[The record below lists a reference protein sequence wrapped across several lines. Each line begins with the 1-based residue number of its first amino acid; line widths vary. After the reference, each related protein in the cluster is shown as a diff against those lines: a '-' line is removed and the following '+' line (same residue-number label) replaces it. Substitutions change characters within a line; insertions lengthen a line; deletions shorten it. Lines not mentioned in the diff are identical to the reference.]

1 MKLKLYLDTSVIS
14 AIFDDRHPDRR
25 RETEVFWDLREA
37 YEFTTSSLA
46 QDEVLST
53 PDAERR
59 HQMTDLMQD
68 LTLVSITDDAQILAD
83 LYLERGIFTPA
94 LRNDA
99 LHVAAAVVSRQDI
112 LVSWNFKHLVNRR
125 RRALVNQVNVV
136 HGYPTIEIISP
147 PEI

>member
-94 LRNDA
+94 LWNDA